1 MIKGLVEDGDGN
13 LWITTWNN
21 IYVKCPDVRNLIN
34 QDAALPLMSSLA
46 CDMQGRI
53 WGISAD
59 KQVYRLHYADN
70 KISYEQK
77 GNLMLYFYE
86 KEEVKNICVDEEG
99 CLWVISSLGKIFK
112 SDKDKQTLAN
122 MCLDDVIDD
131 CSVLGLLSNKGNVWI
146 ITNKKILC
154 YDIRRKIYTGYTT
167 SDDNMLVDVFRYR
180 AFSGDS
186 QGGLYAGGHR
196 GVTHIRSVG
205 TSQESK
211 AYSNPV
217 ITDVKVGDKSI
228 FFPYTSEENTV
239 ENISL
244 DPNDR
249 NIEIFFSPL
258 QYSLNARC
266 RAAYKLEGVD
276 KDWIV
281 LNHDKYS
288 AFYNQLKR
296 GTYKFRLKLEYEQG
310 KWTEDSVLLILEKKP
325 AFYETWF
332 AYFVYALL
340 IGLCFYTVILSL
352 IHI

>member
-1 MIKGLVEDGDGN
+1 
-13 LWITTWNN
+13 
-21 IYVKCPDVRNLIN
+21 
-34 QDAALPLMSSLA
+34 
-46 CDMQGRI
+46 
-53 WGISAD
+53 
-59 KQVYRLHYADN
+59 
-70 KISYEQK
+70 
-77 GNLMLYFYE
+77 MLYFYE

-217 ITDVKVGDKSI
+217 ITDVKVGDKKYFLPLYFGGEYSGKYI
-228 FFPYTSEENTV
+228 SRSERPEYR
-239 ENISL
+239 
-244 DPNDR
+244 D
-249 NIEIFFSPL
+249 IFFSSSIFTQCQVPGCL
-258 QYSLNARC
+258 
-266 RAAYKLEGVD
+266 
-276 KDWIV
+276 
-281 LNHDKYS
+281 
-288 AFYNQLKR
+288 
-296 GTYKFRLKLEYEQG
+296 
-310 KWTEDSVLLILEKKP
+310 
-325 AFYETWF
+325 
-332 AYFVYALL
+332 
-340 IGLCFYTVILSL
+340 
-352 IHI
+352 

>member
-1 MIKGLVEDGDGN
+1 MEDGDGN

-249 NIEIFFSPL
+249 NIEIFFLLFNIHSMPG
-258 QYSLNARC
+258 A
-266 RAAYKLEGVD
+266 G
-276 KDWIV
+276 
-281 LNHDKYS
+281 
-288 AFYNQLKR
+288 
-296 GTYKFRLKLEYEQG
+296 
-310 KWTEDSVLLILEKKP
+310 LLINWK
-325 AFYETWF
+325 
-332 AYFVYALL
+332 
-340 IGLCFYTVILSL
+340 GLTKTGLF
-352 IHI
+352 